1 MLFRTYKTLTNLA
14 EPLLKRHINK
24 RLKQGKEDA
33 NRLNE
38 RFGQPQKARPDGK
51 LIWFHAASVGEAVTL
66 LALIKKIS
74 DEHDSINLMLTT
86 GTVTSANMIA
96 KKLPKNAFHQY
107 IPVDVSKWTESFL
120 NYWKPDLVIWS
131 ESDFWPNIL
140 DGVNKR
146 NIPTV
151 LVNAIVSEE
160 AFKTWNIFAKG
171 FAKKMLSV
179 FDLCLAQDDAE
190 TERLIK
196 LGAKNT
202 KTFTNLK
209 YAADI
214 LPYDEKTLEDLKT
227 SIGDRPYILWASTH
241 KGEEEIACEVHV
253 NLAKEIPN
261 LLTIILPR
269 HPARKDE
276 IVEILNKSGLAFNCR
291 SDDAMPQKENDIY
304 LADTLGETGLFYGL
318 KPIFINGGTFVPI
331 GGHNIIEPAMFSC
344 PIFYGPYM
352 STCITIHNDFAA
364 QNASTQVSNQTEL
377 QDELLNALK
386 NPKEAIAMG
395 EKAKTL
401 TQEKSHVIDEVMNE
415 INPFINKV
423 LKNA

>member
-1 MLFRTYKTLTNLA
+1 MLFKTYKTLTNIT
-14 EPLLKRHINK
+14 EPLFKHCIHM
-24 RLKQGKEDA
+24 RLKKGKEDA

-66 LALIKKIS
+66 LALINKIS
-74 DEHDSINLMLTT
+74 DEHDDINLMLTT

-120 NYWKPDLVIWS
+120 DYWKPDMVIWS

-171 FAKKMLSV
+171 FAKKMLGV
-179 FDLCLAQDDAE
+179 FDLCLAQDDDEAN
-190 TERLIK
+190 RLTK
-196 LGAKNT
+196 LGAINV
-202 KTFTNLK
+202 KTSTSLK

-214 LPYDEKTLEDLKT
+214 LSYDEKKLAELKT

-241 KGEEEIACEVHV
+241 KGEEEIACEVHA
-253 NLAKEIPN
+253 NLTKDVPN

-269 HPARKDE
+269 HPARKEE
-276 IVEILNKSGLAFNCR
+276 IVEKLEKSGLTFNCR
-291 SDDAMPQKENDIY
+291 SDDTMPRKENDIY
-304 LADTLGETGLFYGL
+304 LADTLGETGLFYSL

-331 GGHNIIEPAMFSC
+331 GGHNIIEPAMFGC
-344 PIFYGPYM
+344 PIFYGPDM
-352 STCITIHNDFAA
+352 STCIAIHNDFAA
-364 QNASTQVSNQTEL
+364 QDASMQVASPEEL
-377 QDELLNALK
+377 QEVLLKAFK
-386 NPKEAIAMG
+386 NPKEFNSMG
-395 EKAKTL
+395 ERAKTL
-401 TQEKSHVIDEVMNE
+401 AQEKSHVIDEIMSD
-415 INPFINKV
+415 INPFINKALQNV
-423 LKNA
+423 